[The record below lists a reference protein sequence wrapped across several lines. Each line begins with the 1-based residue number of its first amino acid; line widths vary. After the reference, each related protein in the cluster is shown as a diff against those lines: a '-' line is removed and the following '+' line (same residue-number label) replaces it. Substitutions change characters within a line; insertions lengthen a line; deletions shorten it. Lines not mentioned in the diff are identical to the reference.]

1 METKDYWYKNIFYH
15 YGVGY
20 IVAKSLQTLIYKQDP
35 SLEQG
40 SKPLSATTECLNG
53 ESKGIVPKNKKGV

>member
-20 IVAKSLQTLIYKQDP
+20 VVMPNLQTLMYQP
-35 SLEQG
+35 ELEQG
-40 SKPLSATTECLNG
+40 SKTLSTTTERLDG
-53 ESKGIVPKNKKGV
+53 ESKGIVPRNKKGV